1 MITFT
6 QQMWDAVKE
15 GRKTQTRRLW
25 KKRRALPGSVHQV
38 RAPGQ
43 FGPIVGSIRV
53 LSVRMQCLGDVTEEE
68 ARAESF
74 ANLAEF
80 LAYLASLHKGKPL
93 DRDTIVWA
101 LEFELLEATNA
112 QA

>member
-6 QQMWDAVKE
+6 RQMWDAVRE

-25 KKRRALPGSVHQV
+25 KKRRALPGSIHQV
-38 RAPGQ
+38 RSPGQ

-53 LSVRMQCLGDVTEEE
+53 LSVRMQCLGNVTEAE

-74 ANLAEF
+74 DTLADF
-80 LAYLASLHKGKPL
+80 HAYLASLHKGKPL

-101 LEFELLEATNA
+101 LEFEVLEVMA
-112 QA
+112 